1 MRRRCFYLMGHT
13 PAAGAALTVVGALGI
28 EGPRVD
34 GTWDSWASWIPLLP
48 REVVEGWQETVEAAR
63 AEGALDEALV
73 EHWIDNAN
81 GITREIAEVDCP
93 AAPSLSVGVE
103 VLIDASLANP

>member
-1 MRRRCFYLMGHT
+1 MRRCFYLMGHT

-28 EGPRVD
+28 EGPAVD
-34 GTWDSWASWIPLLP
+34 GTWESWASWIPLLAP
-48 REVVEGWQETVEAAR
+48 EVVEGWQESVETARNAGVLDESLVEA
-63 AEGALDEALV
+63 
-73 EHWIDNAN
+73 WIENAN

-103 VLIDASLANP
+103 VLIDAALANR